1 MKRILKYSLLT
12 LMSIALLLS
21 STLYSPKLT
30 QQDYSTAQAKGAK
43 KPTPKPST
51 EKPKAKTPPVHA
63 KTRTH
68 NGKKQVQ
75 ATRNNSTKW
84 LNIKNGK
91 LAGKKHPKTKV
102 KFNKDGFPIFK
113 SYGSITLPSKYLKS
127 SNSTQF
133 KYSNL
138 TLAKN
143 KDALKKF
150 NKDQRKQIKE
160 GKTPEKYTW
169 HHHQTRG
176 YMQLVNTKIHKK
188 TGHTGGKSIWGTK

>member
-21 STLYSPKLT
+21 STLYSPKST
-30 QQDYSTAQAKGAK
+30 QQDYSTVQAKSFK
-43 KPTPKPST
+43 
-51 EKPKAKTPPVHA
+51 KPKAKTKTPPIHA

-75 ATRNNSTKW
+75 ATLNNSTKW
-84 LNIKNGK
+84 INIKNGK
-91 LAGKKHPKTKV
+91 LAGEKHPKTKV
-102 KFNKDGFPIFK
+102 KFTKDGFPIFK

-150 NKDQRKQIKE
+150 NKDQQKQIKE